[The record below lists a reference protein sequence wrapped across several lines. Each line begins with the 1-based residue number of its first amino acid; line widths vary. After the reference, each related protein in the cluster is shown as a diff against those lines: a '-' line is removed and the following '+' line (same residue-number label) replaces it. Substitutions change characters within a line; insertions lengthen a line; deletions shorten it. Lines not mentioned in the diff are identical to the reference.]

1 MRASKRQLHANQ
13 YVDSQKKTSS
23 KQKKTRPA
31 KLIPYSRPHNSV
43 TENQLTPS
51 SNGGQNSG

>member
-43 TENQLTPS
+43 NENQLTPS
-51 SNGGQNSG
+51 SNGG